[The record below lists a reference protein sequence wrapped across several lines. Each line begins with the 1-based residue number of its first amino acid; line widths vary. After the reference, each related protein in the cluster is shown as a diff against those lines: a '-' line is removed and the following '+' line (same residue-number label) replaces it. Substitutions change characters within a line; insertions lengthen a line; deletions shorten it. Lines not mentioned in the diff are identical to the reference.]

1 MTYRYNDHCDMC
13 RYETYDEND
22 VLKYTTTWE
31 YSYLPDGR
39 ISSVRIDPDEIST
52 STEQEILIEHM
63 VDRLPALR
71 KKYGI
76 SQTELGEKIGLS
88 RQTISA
94 IERKTTPLT
103 RTTMLA
109 ILMFFTANSNCVF
122 YFPQRTEF
130 KDAEMLHS
138 ALEIVGSA
146 TKKEKII

>member
-1 MTYRYNDHCDMC
+1 MSEVITTN
-13 RYETYDEND
+13 EQD
-22 VLKYTTTWE
+22 VL
-31 YSYLPDGR
+31 
-39 ISSVRIDPDEIST
+39 I
-52 STEQEILIEHM
+52 QHM

-103 RTTMLA
+103 WTTMLA
-109 ILMFFTANSNCVF
+109 MLMFFTANSICVF

-130 KDAEMLHS
+130 GDAETLHS
-138 ALEIVGSA
+138 LLAIKGS
-146 TKKEKII
+146 TKKKETII

>member
-1 MTYRYNDHCDMC
+1 M
-13 RYETYDEND
+13 
-22 VLKYTTTWE
+22 
-31 YSYLPDGR
+31 S
-39 ISSVRIDPDEIST
+39 EIIT
-52 STEQEILIEHM
+52 STEQEILIAHM

-103 RTTMLA
+103 WTTMLA

-122 YFPQRTEF
+122 YFSQRTEF
-130 KDAEMLHS
+130 RDLELLHS
-138 ALEIVGSA
+138 ALMIEDSTA
-146 TKKEKII
+146 KKEKII

>member
-1 MTYRYNDHCDMC
+1 MA
-13 RYETYDEND
+13 ET
-22 VLKYTTTWE
+22 KTTNK
-31 YSYLPDGR
+31 
-39 ISSVRIDPDEIST
+39 
-52 STEQEILIEHM
+52 QEIIIQHM

-103 RTTMLA
+103 WTTMLA
-109 ILMFFTANSNCVF
+109 MLMFFTANSTCVF

-130 KDAEMLHS
+130 RDAEMLHS
-138 ALEIVGSA
+138 LLEIEGSA
-146 TKKEKII
+146 KEKETII

>member
-1 MTYRYNDHCDMC
+1 M
-13 RYETYDEND
+13 
-22 VLKYTTTWE
+22 
-31 YSYLPDGR
+31 S
-39 ISSVRIDPDEIST
+39 EIST

-103 RTTMLA
+103 WTTMLA

-146 TKKEKII
+146 KDFGNVLLLRKKTLHPIMQESHWNDSTKWQMA

>member
-1 MTYRYNDHCDMC
+1 MSEVVTTN
-13 RYETYDEND
+13 EQD
-22 VLKYTTTWE
+22 VL
-31 YSYLPDGR
+31 
-39 ISSVRIDPDEIST
+39 I
-52 STEQEILIEHM
+52 QHM

-103 RTTMLA
+103 WTTMLA
-109 ILMFFTANSNCVF
+109 MLMIFTANSTCVF

-130 KDAEMLHS
+130 GDAETLHS
-138 ALEIVGSA
+138 LLSIKGS
-146 TKKEKII
+146 TKKKETII

>member
-1 MTYRYNDHCDMC
+1 MA
-13 RYETYDEND
+13 
-22 VLKYTTTWE
+22 
-31 YSYLPDGR
+31 
-39 ISSVRIDPDEIST
+39 EIIT
-52 STEQEILIEHM
+52 STEQEVLIEHM

-103 RTTMLA
+103 WTTMLA

-130 KDAEMLHS
+130 KDAEILHS
-138 ALEIVGSA
+138 VLMIDGST

>member
-1 MTYRYNDHCDMC
+1 M
-13 RYETYDEND
+13 
-22 VLKYTTTWE
+22 
-31 YSYLPDGR
+31 S
-39 ISSVRIDPDEIST
+39 EIVT
-52 STEQEILIEHM
+52 STEQELLIEHM

-103 RTTMLA
+103 WTTMLA

-138 ALEIVGSA
+138 ALMIEGSPA
-146 TKKEKII
+146 KKEKII

>member
-1 MTYRYNDHCDMC
+1 M
-13 RYETYDEND
+13 
-22 VLKYTTTWE
+22 
-31 YSYLPDGR
+31 S
-39 ISSVRIDPDEIST
+39 EIST
-52 STEQEILIEHM
+52 STEQKILIEHM

-103 RTTMLA
+103 WTTMLA